1 MSDSTREATKRM
13 ADALVLEGIEPTTLL
28 IRERLGRG
36 SNSTITAAL
45 KEWREDRGLPD
56 SKGALSGL
64 APHPALAE
72 MPSTLAEAMSQLW
85 VQAVAEAQLSL
96 AAERRALES
105 EKTAMLEAVRN
116 SQSRLEQTNDRLRYV
131 NDRLLASERL
141 VNELQ
146 ERYRDE
152 AVIHARETSLLR
164 GQVQE
169 LESLVA
175 SLREAE
181 QRMQDQLDGQ
191 QKDHAEAIEAIRE
204 ESRRNEAIAYE
215 RLDGLRHQLLND
227 TAHERER
234 MKQEHADLRISFEA
248 READLNAQHERQ
260 VKGLQAE
267 LSNAR
272 NEAQQRIQ
280 VMQQTLGQRDTELG
294 RLQERLDQVEAHQAS
309 KQLENDRL
317 LALLE
322 RAMQG
327 REEPPQ
333 KQQEPD
339 RELIQ
344 QVLAAAGDEMY
355 PRIDLVAM
363 VHEETLTDVVEIGRA
378 IDSLIADGMLSE
390 EAGKI
395 GKVMM

>member
-56 SKGALSGL
+56 NKGALSGL
-64 APHPALAE
+64 VQHPALAE

-85 VQAVAEAQLSL
+85 VQAVAEAQSSL
-96 AAERRALES
+96 ATERRALEG
-105 EKTAMLEAVRN
+105 EKAAVLEAIRD
-116 SQSRLEQTNDRLRYV
+116 SQSRLEQTSDRLRYV
-131 NDRLLASERL
+131 NDRLLASEQL

-146 ERYRDE
+146 ERLRDD
-152 AVIHARETSLLR
+152 AVAHAQETSLLR
-164 GQVQE
+164 GQLLE
-169 LESLVA
+169 LENSVA
-175 SLREAE
+175 SLREVE
-181 QRMQDQLDGQ
+181 QRMQDQLDVQ
-191 QKDHAEAIEAIRE
+191 QKDHAQAIEAMRE

-234 MKQEHADLRISFEA
+234 MKQEQADLRSGFEA
-248 READLNAQHERQ
+248 READLTAQHERQ
-260 VKGLQAE
+260 VKALQAE
-267 LSNAR
+267 LSSVR
-272 NEAQQRIQ
+272 NETQQRIQ

-294 RLQERLDQVEAHQAS
+294 RLQERLEQAEAHQAS

-322 RAMQG
+322 RAMQA
-327 REEPPQ
+327 REEPEQ
-333 KQQEPD
+333 KQPTPY
-339 RELIQ
+339 RELIL
-344 QVLAAAGDEMY
+344 QVLTAASDEVC

-363 VHEETLTDVVEIGRA
+363 VHEETLVDVAEIGRA
-378 IDSLIADGMLSE
+378 IDSLIADGTLFE
-390 EAGKI
+390 DGGQI
-395 GKVMM
+395 RKVML